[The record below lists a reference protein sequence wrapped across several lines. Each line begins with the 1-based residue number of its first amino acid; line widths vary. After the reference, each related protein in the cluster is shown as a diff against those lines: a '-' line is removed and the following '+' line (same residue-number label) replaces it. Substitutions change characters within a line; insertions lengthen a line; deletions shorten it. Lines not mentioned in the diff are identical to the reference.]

1 MQSYYKVFGATANRE
16 LFWTAPY
23 LDASGLGM
31 MVTAALPTYDTSQE
45 YPELLGVVGHDILLS
60 DFTALVSTFNSDRS
74 YAFLVDRRGNAISHP
89 RMSANTNPN
98 AAPIY
103 QDISVLENNNST
115 EFLSKVRQ
123 PLLSGQPGKQKLIA
137 VRVLTRGDSSDGVT
151 FERVA
156 VTYVWRP
163 VGPFVACYV
172 LADDDVVSLVVEDGD
187 VRWPS
192 YYHNLKL
199 YGDTINRAL
208 RTTQFPSSHGKY
220 PNALLLTNAT
230 TFYLAPRAFVDPAG
244 RVRREPTES
253 AGDVAVLHAAI
264 NEEGRTDESSGLR
277 TGIRALTRRLSELD
291 ALWSGVDQ
299 NETAL
304 GWIYFGAAQGVHRR
318 YPGGDQA
325 FAGYDPT
332 VRPWYLRA
340 KALPN
345 ALVVSA
351 PYTDASGLGRVCTL
365 AHTVPRRALDSS
377 VGGVIG
383 LDFQHAA
390 FQAIV
395 HTNRS
400 ACFGGQRESCFA
412 IESSGLLVTSEV
424 ARHDV
429 RNARDAV
436 FIGTVEPGVTQALI
450 AAGFLEPQSYVDFQA
465 QQECQAFKANNG
477 ALDAVRELQVSTCGS
492 GTIRVRAVTI
502 DDAVTNMYLIQV
514 SDWRSSANGCVTA
527 RRGCFALPKPSPC
540 KPMEMS
546 ALPRAK
552 APCSKVVI
560 TEEFLEHLRAQDPD
574 GGLCGGSLSSVE
586 IAVIVICVILGV
598 ILLCIAVYCI
608 FFKKRNGSQ
617 PKPNY

>member
-16 LFWTAPY
+16 MFWTAPY

-31 MVTAALPTYDTSQE
+31 MVTAALPTYDSSQE
-45 YPELLGVVGHDILLS
+45 FPELLGVVGHDILLS
-60 DFTALVSTFNSDRS
+60 DFTALVSTFSSDRS

-89 RMSANTNPN
+89 RMSTNTNPN

-103 QDISVLENNNST
+103 QDITVLENNNST
-115 EFLSKVRQ
+115 EFLSKVRT
-123 PLLSGQPGKQKLIA
+123 PLLSGQGGKAKLIA

-172 LADDDVVSLVVEDGD
+172 LADDDVVSLTVEDQPT
-187 VRWPS
+187 RWPS
-192 YYHNLKL
+192 NYHNLKL
-199 YGDTINRAL
+199 YGDQFNRAL
-208 RTTQFPSSHGKY
+208 RTVQFPSTHAKY

-253 AGDVAVLHAAI
+253 AGDVTVLHAAI
-264 NEEGRTDESSGLR
+264 NDDGGSDDGAGLR
-277 TGIRALTRRLSELD
+277 PGIRALVRRLSELD
-291 ALWSGVDQ
+291 ALWTGVDQ

-304 GWIYFGAAQGVHRR
+304 GWIYFGSAKGVHRR
-318 YPGGDQA
+318 YPGGNQA
-325 FAGYDPT
+325 FNGYDPT

-390 FQAIV
+390 FQSIV
-395 HTNRS
+395 HTNAS
-400 ACFGGQRESCFA
+400 ACWGKQRESCFT

-429 RNARDAV
+429 RTSADAV

-450 AAGFLEPQSYVDFQA
+450 AAGFLEEQTYIDFQA
-465 QQECQAFKANNG
+465 QQECRAYKANTA
-477 ALDAVRELQVSTCGS
+477 ALAAVNELRVTTCGT
-492 GTIRVRAVTI
+492 GTVRVRAVTL
-502 DDAVTNMYLIQV
+502 DDVAITNMYLIQV
-514 SDWRSSANGCVTA
+514 SDWRSSANGCVPA
-527 RRGCFALPKPSPC
+527 RRGCFPLPKPSPC
-540 KPMEMS
+540 MPMEMAS
-546 ALPRAK
+546 LPRVK
-552 APCSKVVI
+552 APCSNVVI
-560 TEEFLEHLRAQDPD
+560 TTDFLNHLRAQDPD
-574 GGLCGGSLSSVE
+574 GGLCDGLSSVE
-586 IAVIVICVILGV
+586 IAVIVICVILGTA
-598 ILLCIAVYCI
+598 LLCIFIYCC
-608 FFKKRNGSQ
+608 FVKRNRSRAQ
-617 PKPNY
+617 PNQ